1 MRSLCEEHSEPP
13 EEKIQIRWCPG
24 PALWNA
30 PSTPSLSQEQNSHQF
45 PSRVFPSFGT
55 SQGRNPMCYGWQG
68 VNEGHSDTDLK
79 IKWKPTPVMDLEQ
92 LHPSAIFPRT
102 WDEKEGPRELFLCLL
117 AVIWALYGYG
127 VKGTPRSAEK
137 GAEIPAFPRSRIWAA
152 GPGVKTIGLGQTEA
166 IRTTR
171 KVPRQE
177 NEVLPTQPRWRA
189 FYKIL
194 ANAYVG
200 KSHSLFKWAVMVLR
214 WYL

>member
-55 SQGRNPMCYGWQG
+55 SQGRNSMCYGWQG

-102 WDEKEGPRELFLCLL
+102 WDEKEGPEGAVFMPVGSHLSFIWLWGKGRSKERWKGSWNPCLPQVTHL
-117 AVIWALYGYG
+117 GSRTRSENHWA
-127 VKGTPRSAEK
+127 GTNWSN
-137 GAEIPAFPRSRIWAA
+137 
-152 GPGVKTIGLGQTEA
+152 QNY
-166 IRTTR
+166 
-171 KVPRQE
+171 QE
-177 NEVLPTQPRWRA
+177 SP
-189 FYKIL
+189 
-194 ANAYVG
+194 
-200 KSHSLFKWAVMVLR
+200 
-214 WYL
+214 